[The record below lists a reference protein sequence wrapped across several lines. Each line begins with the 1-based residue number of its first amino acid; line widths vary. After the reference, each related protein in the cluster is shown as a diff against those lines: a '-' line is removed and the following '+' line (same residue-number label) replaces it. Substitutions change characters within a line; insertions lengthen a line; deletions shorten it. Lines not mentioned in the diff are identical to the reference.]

1 MQTEYFQGKD
11 GYIWWNGVVED
22 RKDPLMIG
30 RCRVRI
36 LGWHTADKA
45 ELPTAD
51 LPWAQVV
58 MPITSA
64 SQTGVGHTP
73 VGPVEGTW
81 VMGFYRDGEL
91 AQEPVMVGTL
101 PGIPENLAKINTG
114 FNDSRLD
121 VVDVDRHVIT
131 KKGGAKPGGGA
142 ISLTGWPF
150 PLKKYTAFKGKEV
163 TIVEYT
169 NKERQDLT
177 GKSLYPRR
185 TNEPTTSRYARG
197 EGDDSSKVETEG
209 IFATKNKN
217 LGKGKISSV
226 FLPSTNLTKNIPKDG
241 TDTNIFEPTNFTVN
255 EVQDIQQ
262 APSPYAAV
270 YPFNHVYESESGH
283 LIEVDDTPT
292 KERLHWYHRAGTFTE
307 FHPKGSRTDR
317 VTGHHYHMVTGNAET
332 IISGLQKRIIE
343 NDSFTDYAK
352 SKHQSLGNDFVVTSD
367 NGDIILGAPSG
378 HAVIAA
384 NHVILDGGTSL
395 TLNAPHIT
403 RVNSTAIDTIKGNY
417 ALSAQGGYNL
427 QAGKLTLG
435 SMGEANI
442 TTFGNITQTIG
453 GSSEEVIANIPGFG
467 LGNLTAKKIKTTF
480 GKIVLES
487 FNPLGGIDL
496 NMSMAGLMSQISI
509 APPLGDIAI
518 KTTSAPTGV
527 TIDSLTLATIKGLI
541 KVALE
546 GAIIELKADALVDI
560 DGALITVGGK
570 TEPMLLGKT
579 FLMDIFKDHQH
590 PSSVGPTGPIMP
602 QYAAKLLKAMS
613 KKCFLG

>member
-45 ELPTAD
+45 ELPTED

-101 PGIPENLAKINTG
+101 PGIPADYAKQNTG

-131 KKGGAKPGGGA
+131 KTGGAKPGGGA

-169 NKERQDLT
+169 NKERQALS

-185 TNEPTTSRYARG
+185 TNEPTTSHYARG

-217 LGKGKISSV
+217 LGKGKISSL
-226 FLPSTNLTKNIPKDG
+226 FFPSTNLTKNVPKQ
-241 TDTNIFEPTNFTVN
+241 TSPPFAEIFNTSLFTVN
-255 EVQDIQQ
+255 EVEDIQQ

-292 KERLHWYHRAGTFTE
+292 KERLHW
-307 FHPKGSRTDR
+307 
-317 VTGHHYHMVTGNAET
+317 
-332 IISGLQKRIIE
+332 
-343 NDSFTDYAK
+343 
-352 SKHQSLGNDFVVTSD
+352 
-367 NGDIILGAPSG
+367 
-378 HAVIAA
+378 
-384 NHVILDGGTSL
+384 
-395 TLNAPHIT
+395 
-403 RVNSTAIDTIKGNY
+403 
-417 ALSAQGGYNL
+417 
-427 QAGKLTLG
+427 
-435 SMGEANI
+435 
-442 TTFGNITQTIG
+442 
-453 GSSEEVIANIPGFG
+453 
-467 LGNLTAKKIKTTF
+467 
-480 GKIVLES
+480 
-487 FNPLGGIDL
+487 
-496 NMSMAGLMSQISI
+496 
-509 APPLGDIAI
+509 
-518 KTTSAPTGV
+518 
-527 TIDSLTLATIKGLI
+527 
-541 KVALE
+541 
-546 GAIIELKADALVDI
+546 
-560 DGALITVGGK
+560 
-570 TEPMLLGKT
+570 
-579 FLMDIFKDHQH
+579 
-590 PSSVGPTGPIMP
+590 
-602 QYAAKLLKAMS
+602 
-613 KKCFLG
+613 